1 MRKISIFVS
10 NTLKM
15 KPKVH
20 EHKKKYSMV
29 SKRIIGLLSLV
40 LLFNACDDGEITV
53 ETIDFSAA
61 AIVKC
66 NLNDVYYKLNG
77 SEILALEIPASQNA
91 FLNEITPTNT
101 PRIINLNSTNRV
113 VYRSYNGAVTA
124 GNICSTI
131 PASTP
136 TVEEEWTANSGR
148 IEVTTTAIYTTNST
162 TNATTLSK
170 FNHFIVFKDITF
182 NKPSGVQVYETFI
195 FGNFQTN
202 ATVLPFAFDEDAVQK
217 CPSSNLIYNFSG
229 SEAFTLDIASSLYPN
244 TVGTRTGLI
253 SATNK
258 VTYKLFTSG
267 LNTNYF
273 CTTPTPTTPILNEE
287 WKAQDGVLNVSGVI
301 EVVTTTETAT
311 SYRHTIRLKKVT
323 FQKGTSTF
331 YLGDD
336 YLYGSFVTN

>member
-1 MRKISIFVS
+1 MRKISIFVT

-15 KPKVH
+15 K
-20 EHKKKYSMV
+20 
-29 SKRIIGLLSLV
+29 RIIGLVSLV

-53 ETIDFSAA
+53 ETIDFSSA

-77 SEILALEIPASQNA
+77 TEILALEMRANRNA
-91 FLNEITPTNT
+91 FINELTAVGVPRPIALNATD
-101 PRIINLNSTNRV
+101 RV
-113 VYRSYNGAVTA
+113 VYRSYDGTVSGGT
-124 GNICSTI
+124 ICATI
-131 PASTP
+131 PASSP
-136 TVEEEWTANSGR
+136 NVVEEWTATSGTM
-148 IEVTTTAIYTTNST
+148 EVTTTAVYTTNPT

-170 FNHFIVFKDITF
+170 YNHFIVFKNISF

-195 FGNFQTN
+195 FGNFQTD

-217 CPSSNLIYNFSG
+217 CPSSNLIFNFSG

-244 TVGTRTGLI
+244 SVGTRTGVI

-267 LNTNYF
+267 LNTSYF
-273 CTTPTPTTPILNEE
+273 CTTPTPTTPTLNEE
-287 WKAQDGVLNVSGVI
+287 WNAQDGVLNVSGVI
-301 EVVTTTETAT
+301 EVVTTTETAA